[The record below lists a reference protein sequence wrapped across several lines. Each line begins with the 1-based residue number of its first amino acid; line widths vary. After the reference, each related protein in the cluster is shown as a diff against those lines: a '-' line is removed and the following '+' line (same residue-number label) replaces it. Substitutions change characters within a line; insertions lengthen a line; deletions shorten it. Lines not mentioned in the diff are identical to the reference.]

1 MFSLGYSSIQV
12 FSSGWILDSN
22 MQLCCGRKCLRGI
35 AYYEWLKRSSGSTIS
50 AHLGRI
56 TEKQLA
62 PAVNWFDFPQANALD
77 NL

>member
-1 MFSLGYSSIQV
+1 
-12 FSSGWILDSN
+12 